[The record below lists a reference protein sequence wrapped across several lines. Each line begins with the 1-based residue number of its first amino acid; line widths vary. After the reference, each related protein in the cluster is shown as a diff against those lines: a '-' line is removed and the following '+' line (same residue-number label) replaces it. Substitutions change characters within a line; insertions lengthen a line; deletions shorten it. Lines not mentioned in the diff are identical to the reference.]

1 MKNNLIVFLNEN
13 LIKRYLGIS
22 IDLKIV
28 VRKVDLPLKI
38 DK

>member
-28 VRKVDLPLKI
+28 VRKADLPLKI